1 MRGARLRRLIEAY
14 GADVSR
20 WPEAER
26 HAAERRAANDPA
38 AKAALMEAGRLDELL
53 DGVARVPARE
63 PITVAALPAQR
74 RQPAGGLVRWFGG
87 AAAGRLGPS
96 LSMFAAASAVG
107 VLIGTSSLADRVV
120 GAQDVEAAVGVFDG
134 AGTTAEDW
142 VP

>member
-1 MRGARLRRLIEAY
+1 MREARLRRLIEAY

-26 HAAERRAANDPA
+26 HAAERRIVSDPA
-38 AKAALMEAGRLDELL
+38 AKALLMEAGRLDELL

-63 PITVAALPAQR
+63 PITVAALPPQR
-74 RQPAGGLVRWFGG
+74 RRPAGGLVRWFGG
-87 AAAGRLGPS
+87 ATAGRLGPS
-96 LSMFAAASAVG
+96 LSMFAAASVVG

-120 GAQDVEAAVGVFDG
+120 GTPDMEAAVGVFDG
-134 AGTTAEDW
+134 AGTTVEDW